1 MMKRRQE
8 GKSDDMEIAMKD
20 GELLMRNLDNVQYQL
35 IRNTGKCKW
44 DKKRQLLI
52 GPADIELLEQLNR
65 IIRLPESIAKEYKR
79 LKAVQDAID
88 KERMNE
94 DPKPLID
101 LPVKIP
107 LFKHQVRGVN
117 MALLTFGVVEGK
129 NTKDKD
135 KKI

>member
-1 MMKRRQE
+1 MNHRKER
-8 GKSDDMEIAMKD
+8 KSDDMEIALKD
-20 GELLMRNLDNVQYQL
+20 GELLMRNLDNIQFQL
-35 IRNTGKCKW
+35 IRGTGKCKW

-65 IIRLPESIAKEYKR
+65 IIRLPQSIADEYKR

-129 NTKDKD
+129 DTKDKD